1 MKQKLTWI
9 LSLLFGVCLGIG
21 IFPELIERIFFYV
34 TLGILGL
41 VLLVVLWN
49 LLLNQFDW
57 GRK

>member
-1 MKQKLTWI
+1 MKQKLAWT

-21 IFPELIERIFFYV
+21 IFPERIERIFFCV

-41 VLLVVLWN
+41 VVLVVIWD
-49 LLLNQFDW
+49 LLLKQCEW